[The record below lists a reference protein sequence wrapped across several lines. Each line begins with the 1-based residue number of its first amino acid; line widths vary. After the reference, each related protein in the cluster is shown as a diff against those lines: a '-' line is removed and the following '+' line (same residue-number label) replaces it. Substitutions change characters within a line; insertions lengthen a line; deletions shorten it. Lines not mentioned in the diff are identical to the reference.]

1 MGWVDTRFEEENG
14 CPIAFTIWQE
24 IQTTSL
30 LKLLHETGNWNWLR
44 TQEIISI
51 DECPNLICHPKD
63 EVLTPR
69 NVVKEAWLHL
79 REPLGSQIG

>member
-1 MGWVDTRFEEENG
+1 MHPLIDKIGEVQTSIWINSMGWVDTRFEEENG

-44 TQEIISI
+44 TWEITSI
-51 DECPNLICHPKD
+51 D
-63 EVLTPR
+63 
-69 NVVKEAWLHL
+69 
-79 REPLGSQIG
+79 

>member
-44 TQEIISI
+44 TWEITSI
-51 DECPNLICHPKD
+51 DITE
-63 EVLTPR
+63 
-69 NVVKEAWLHL
+69 
-79 REPLGSQIG
+79 